1 MKINFK
7 NWLAITEARFEDQ
20 AFASTDDP
28 SREYGRQQNPIVAK
42 IVEAK
47 RGWKVEL
54 TPHKGFADTVLKI
67 DGYFKS
73 GELAGKSVQ
82 ISARTAKNAGPD
94 IAYKL
99 TSKPMQIN
107 EIVDVPFTEIM
118 AMNPGKAAA
127 NVDYHLLKTADD
139 DHIYLALDSDLKKAM
154 NDLISNVKPFFT
166 RNDLREKA
174 KGRYGAS
181 FRYGKNEIRLV
192 PSDRGHGLIAYIN
205 IIDHAIDDIPMTKE
219 DEYKAIQEIENEKK
233 EELKKAAQEKQ
244 FFAGMPEGITQRQF
258 TILNQMKQ
266 KDPMYPYLCMKLPN
280 KADKLKAFMKWLNRQ
295 PELGYKE
302 DNVLGAKYLKI
313 FNKQQPEPTGKC
325 DDKSK
330 Q

>member
-99 TSKPMQIN
+99 TSKCSFHRNYGYESGQSCCKCRL
-107 EIVDVPFTEIM
+107 PFTQ
-118 AMNPGKAAA
+118 
-127 NVDYHLLKTADD
+127 
-139 DHIYLALDSDLKKAM
+139 DS
-154 NDLISNVKPFFT
+154 
-166 RNDLREKA
+166 R
-174 KGRYGAS
+174 
-181 FRYGKNEIRLV
+181 
-192 PSDRGHGLIAYIN
+192 
-205 IIDHAIDDIPMTKE
+205 
-219 DEYKAIQEIENEKK
+219 
-233 EELKKAAQEKQ
+233 
-244 FFAGMPEGITQRQF
+244 
-258 TILNQMKQ
+258 
-266 KDPMYPYLCMKLPN
+266 
-280 KADKLKAFMKWLNRQ
+280 
-295 PELGYKE
+295 
-302 DNVLGAKYLKI
+302 
-313 FNKQQPEPTGKC
+313 
-325 DDKSK
+325 
-330 Q
+330 